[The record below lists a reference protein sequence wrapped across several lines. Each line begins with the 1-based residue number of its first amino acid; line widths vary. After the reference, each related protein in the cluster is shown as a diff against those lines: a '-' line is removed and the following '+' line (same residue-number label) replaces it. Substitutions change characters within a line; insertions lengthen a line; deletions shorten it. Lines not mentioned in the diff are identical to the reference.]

1 MKKKIDKRK
10 LGITITAFCV
20 LLLLLYEILGAERI
34 FGEISD
40 LTLKNTVDLTV
51 TRAIGSAVF
60 VTILIYLGYR
70 VMNPLGKGVARSL
83 LFCLPAFAVAVNNL
97 PIYPLIVGRATVD
110 APAWRIL
117 LLAAECLFVGLFEEA
132 CFRGVVFLGF
142 LEKRRAT
149 ASGRFWAIILSSAVF
164 GLVHAVNLF
173 FGAGPI
179 AVLMQIGY
187 SFLIGAMCSVVL
199 MKTANI
205 WICVALHSIF
215 NFCGALVPDCGE
227 GTIFEPITITVTVII
242 AVLTT
247 IYMTVAF
254 FRLGSEE
261 LEKIYENPK
270 ERTDERN

>member
-10 LGITITAFCV
+10 LGIVITAFCV

-40 LTLKNTVDLTV
+40 LTLKNTIDLTV

-60 VTILIYLGYR
+60 LTILIYLGYR
-70 VMNPLGKGVARSL
+70 VMNPLGKGMARSL

-110 APAWRIL
+110 APTWRIL

-132 CFRGVVFLGF
+132 CFRGVVLLGL
-142 LEKRRAT
+142 LEKRRKT
-149 ASGRFWAIILSSAVF
+149 LKGRFWAIVLSSAVF
-164 GLVHAVNLF
+164 GIVHLVNIF
-173 FGAGPI
+173 FSSPI
-179 AVLMQIGY
+179 AVILQIGY

-270 ERTDERN
+270 ESTDERN

>member
-10 LGITITAFCV
+10 LGIGITALCV
-20 LLLLLYEILGAERI
+20 LLLLIYEILGAERI
-34 FGEISD
+34 FGEIND
-40 LTLKNTVDLTV
+40 VTLKNTVDLTV

-70 VMNPLGKGVARSL
+70 VIKPFGKGFWRAL
-83 LFCLPAFAVAVNNL
+83 LFSLPAFAVAVNNL
-97 PIYPLIVGRATVD
+97 PIYPLISGLARVT
-110 APAWRIL
+110 APPWRIA

-149 ASGRFWAIILSSAVF
+149 TLGRFWAIVLSSAVF
-164 GLVHAVNLF
+164 GLVHLVNIF
-173 FGAGPI
+173 FSSPI

-205 WICVALHSIF
+205 WLCVALHSIF
-215 NFCGALVPDCGE
+215 NFCGALVPDCGV
-227 GTIFEPITITVTVII
+227 GTIWEPITITITVII

-254 FRLGSEE
+254 FRLKSDE
-261 LEKIYENPK
+261 LERIYTLD
-270 ERTDERN
+270 RTEEKQ

>member
-20 LLLLLYEILGAERI
+20 LLLLIYEILGAERI
-34 FGEISD
+34 FGEMND
-40 LTLKNTVDLTV
+40 ATLKNTVDLTV

-60 VTILIYLGYR
+60 LTILIYLGYR
-70 VMNPLGKGVARSL
+70 VIKPIGRGFARAL

-97 PIYPLIVGRATVD
+97 PIYPLISGLARVTA
-110 APAWRIL
+110 APWRVV

-149 ASGRFWAIILSSAVF
+149 TSGRFWAIILSSAVF

-205 WICVALHSIF
+205 WLCVALHSIF
-215 NFCGALVPDCGE
+215 NFCGALVPDCGA
-227 GTIFEPITITVTVII
+227 GTIWEPITITVTVII

-254 FRLGSEE
+254 FRLESEE
-261 LEKIYENPK
+261 LEKIYEKPK
-270 ERTDERN
+270 EKTDERN

>member
-1 MKKKIDKRK
+1 LKKKIDKRK
-10 LGITITAFCV
+10 LGITITALCV

-34 FGEISD
+34 FGEIND
-40 LTLKNTVDLTV
+40 ATLKNTVDLTV

-60 VTILIYLGYR
+60 LTILIYLGYR
-70 VMNPLGKGVARSL
+70 VIKPIGRGTARAL

-97 PIYPLIVGRATVD
+97 PIYPLVSGLAKVT
-110 APAWRIL
+110 APSWRVA

-149 ASGRFWAIILSSAVF
+149 VKGRFWAIVLSSAVF

-215 NFCGALVPDCGE
+215 NFCGALVPDCGN
-227 GTIFEPITITVTVII
+227 GTIFEPITVTITVII

>member
-1 MKKKIDKRK
+1 LKKKIDKRK
-10 LGITITAFCV
+10 LGIVITAFCV

-40 LTLKNTVDLTV
+40 LTLKNTIDLTV

-60 VTILIYLGYR
+60 LTILIYLGYR
-70 VMNPLGKGVARSL
+70 VMNPLGKGMARYL

-110 APAWRIL
+110 APARRIL

-149 ASGRFWAIILSSAVF
+149 TSGRFWAIILSSAVF

-179 AVLMQIGY
+179 AVILQIGY

-261 LEKIYENPK
+261 LEKIYVKPK

>member
-10 LGITITAFCV
+10 LGIVITAFCV

-34 FGEISD
+34 FGGISD
-40 LTLKNTVDLTV
+40 LTLKNTIDLTV

-60 VTILIYLGYR
+60 LTILIYLGYR

-142 LEKRRAT
+142 LEKRRST
-149 ASGRFWAIILSSAVF
+149 TSGRFWAIVLSSAVF

-179 AVLMQIGY
+179 AVILQIGY

-261 LEKIYENPK
+261 LEKIYEKPK

>member
-10 LGITITAFCV
+10 LGIVITAFCV

-40 LTLKNTVDLTV
+40 LTLKNTIDLTV

-60 VTILIYLGYR
+60 LTILIYLGYR
-70 VMNPLGKGVARSL
+70 VMNPLGKGMARSL

-149 ASGRFWAIILSSAVF
+149 TSGRFWAIILSSAVF

-179 AVLMQIGY
+179 AVILQIGY

-261 LEKIYENPK
+261 LEKIYVKPK
-270 ERTDERN
+270 ESTDERN

>member
-10 LGITITAFCV
+10 LGIVITAFCV

-34 FGEISD
+34 FGEIGD
-40 LTLKNTVDLTV
+40 VGLKNTVDLTV

-60 VTILIYLGYR
+60 LTILIYLGYR
-70 VMNPLGKGVARSL
+70 VINPIGRGSARAL

-97 PIYPLIVGRATVD
+97 PIYPLIAGLARVT
-110 APAWRIL
+110 APPWRVA

-142 LEKRRAT
+142 LEKRRST
-149 ASGRFWAIILSSAVF
+149 TSGRFWAIILSSAVF
-164 GLVHAVNLF
+164 GLVHAINIF
-173 FGAGPI
+173 FSSPI

-215 NFCGALVPDCGE
+215 NFCGALVPDCGV
-227 GTIFEPITITVTVII
+227 GTIWEPITITVTVII

-254 FRLGSEE
+254 FRIGSEE

-270 ERTDERN
+270 EKVDERN